1 MKRRIYPTFL
11 LMIFLMSNAY
21 SGGPATSGNYLAGDI
36 WTPVKA
42 DPPKGIP
49 HENDAGFFVYLPLVL
64 NHWNPPGPLRC
75 PVLPEARTGKAL
87 TGFPGKMVRTGL
99 YFSLGIRFLVSDRKY
114 SAPSLE
120 LFQISG
126 FAVRV

>member
-21 SGGPATSGNYLAGDI
+21 SGGPATSGNYLAG
-36 WTPVKA
+36 
-42 DPPKGIP
+42 
-49 HENDAGFFVYLPLVL
+49 
-64 NHWNPPGPLRC
+64 
-75 PVLPEARTGKAL
+75 